1 MREEISNSALN
12 SVSPDFMADFW
23 HLLCRG
29 TQRTGTALW
38 LQSTLNG
45 CSLSSQSPSYKSS
58 IRALVMYSPINILL
72 VFIPLSF
79 ALYYTVDL
87 HHQNVVL
94 FVFSALGI
102 IPLAGLLGL
111 ATEQV
116 SVKTNDAVG
125 GLVNASMGNV
135 VELIVAAIGL
145 RDVRC
150 CRLSSP
156 HVRVWLTSSCVVR
169 HLPCPKHPAWG
180 SSE

>member
-1 MREEISNSALN
+1 MN
-12 SVSPDFMADFW
+12 
-23 HLLCRG
+23 
-29 TQRTGTALW
+29 
-38 LQSTLNG
+38 
-45 CSLSSQSPSYKSS
+45 QSPTYRSS
-58 IRALVMYSPINILL
+58 LRALAMYSPINILL

-79 ALYYTVDL
+79 ALHYTADL
-87 HHQNVVL
+87 HHQDVVL

-145 RDVRC
+145 RDV
-150 CRLSSP
+150 STP
-156 HVRVWLTSSCVVR
+156 I
-169 HLPCPKHPAWG
+169 CPANICSG
-180 SSE
+180 SDDGVLASVT